1 MKNIVKLVLMF
12 LLVGSLFSKEI
23 EVKPELTQFDILLK
37 EYNNFTTEQMDTM
50 LLVYLFGEQHNLEW
64 SLTAIAWEE
73 TKFGIFKVPVDT
85 CKDYGLM
92 KHNIYWFLKR
102 NKIPD
107 TIWNRSKYGTKLVI
121 DDLYSLKE
129 SVKILRMGEK
139 VKKSW
144 ESYRAVWGYY
154 NSGTIY
160 NDELGIQYG
169 ERI

>member
-1 MKNIVKLVLMF
+1 MNWLKKDGQERSINH
-12 LLVGSLFSKEI
+12 
-23 EVKPELTQFDILLK
+23 EL
-37 EYNNFTTEQMDTM
+37 E
-50 LLVYLFGEQHNLEW
+50 
-64 SLTAIAWEE
+64 
-73 TKFGIFKVPVDT
+73 
-85 CKDYGLM
+85 

-169 ERI
+169 ERIYQKVQVLKYVFKHRLKKL